1 MSTAA
6 VGAPAPTRPR
16 VMSLDVARG
25 LFLIASVTT
34 ASALPPSAP
43 WMTHPAWF
51 GVTPYDLIFPLF
63 VTLSG
68 VGLAFA
74 YRSPTRVAVTARR
87 VLVLLS
93 VGVLYTAV
101 HGDHYQLSTLRL
113 TGVLQLYALLVLVS
127 AVLHQVTRSARGW
140 AVVTGVTALVGAGVY
155 LWAQQQCPGSLLT
168 PECNPSRWIDGRLL
182 GEHMYA
188 QGRAGHDPEGL
199 VAAAGAFLT
208 AAAGTTAGHLVLDA
222 RHGSSRVGVVRLAAW
237 TIACAAAGVALAL
250 VVEPFKRLWTP
261 SFSLLAGALGLLVLL
276 VAYVLVDVLPRR
288 RAARLRDRASWP
300 LVALGR
306 QSLLVYFGS
315 HLLAVLLIRH
325 GEPSL
330 AQRLGEW
337 VPLPGGPEVGF
348 VVLSLA
354 LWWAVAM
361 LLHRAGIYVRA

>member
-1 MSTAA
+1 MTAS
-6 VGAPAPTRPR
+6 APRGPR

-34 ASALPPSAP
+34 ASALPPAAP
-43 WMTHPAWF
+43 WMRHPAWF

-74 YRSPTRVAVTARR
+74 YRTATPASVTARR

-101 HGDHYQLSTLRL
+101 HGDHYQWSSLRL
-113 TGVLQLYALLVLVS
+113 TGVLQLYAVLVLVS
-127 AVLHQVTRSARGW
+127 ALLHQVTRSARGW
-140 AVVTGVTALVGAGVY
+140 AVVTGVTALLGAVAY
-155 LWAQQQCPGSLLT
+155 LWAQQHCPGSLLT
-168 PECNPSRWIDGRLL
+168 PECNPSRWIDGRLF

-188 QGRAGHDPEGL
+188 QGRAGHDPEGV

-222 RHGSSRVGVVRLAAW
+222 RQGSMRVGVMRLVAW
-237 TIACAAAGVALAL
+237 IIACATVGAALTW

-276 VAYVLVDVLPRR
+276 VAYVLFDVVLRER
-288 RAARLRDRASWP
+288 GEVLRDRLAWP

-325 GEPSL
+325 GDPSV

-337 VPLPGGPEVGF
+337 MPLPGGPGVGF
-348 VVLSLA
+348 VLLSLL
-354 LWWAVAM
+354 LWWGIAM
-361 LLHRAGIYVRA
+361 LLHRKRIYVRA

>member
-1 MSTAA
+1 
-6 VGAPAPTRPR
+6 
-16 VMSLDVARG
+16 MSLDVARG

-34 ASALPPSAP
+34 ASALPPVAP
-43 WMTHPAWF
+43 WMRHPAWF

-74 YRSPTRVAVTARR
+74 YRSPTPTTVTVRR

-113 TGVLQLYALLVLVS
+113 TGVLQLYAVLVLV
-127 AVLHQVTRSARGW
+127 AAALHQVTRTSRGW
-140 AVVTGVTALVGAGVY
+140 AVITVVTVLVSTLAY
-155 LWAQQQCPGSLLT
+155 LWAEQQCPGSLLT

-188 QGRAGHDPEGL
+188 QGRLGHDPEGV
-199 VAAAGAFLT
+199 VAIAGAFLT

-222 RHGSSRVGVVRLAAW
+222 RRGSPRVGVVRLAVW
-237 TIACAAAGVALAL
+237 TVYCAAAGAALAT

-261 SFSLLAGALGLLVLL
+261 SFSLLAGALGLVILL
-276 VAYVLVDVLPRR
+276 VAYVTFDVLMRER
-288 RAARLRDRASWP
+288 GVRARDRATWP

-315 HLLAVLLIRH
+315 HLLAVLLIRN
-325 GEPSL
+325 GDPSI

-337 VPLPGGPEVGF
+337 VPLPGGPGAGF
-348 VVLSLA
+348 VVLSLV
-354 LWWAVAM
+354 LWWGIAM
-361 LLHRAGIYVRA
+361 LLHRAKVYVRP